1 MWHKKPP
8 HIHLFK
14 TCRFRRQSCNVTVD
28 RCQQNSRRFV
38 LLAGVER
45 ILPDTG
51 CILRTE
57 GPCIVRPPLHLNIH
71 SSSKEPCQSIT
82 LPVNISSEREKKKRI
97 EETGWRRQPSRQP
110 RKLAFQFRNHHYVMS
125 CCCLHCDKSE
135 SQYYRWFSFLFL
147 VSLCIVHIRHWWRQA
162 SFFFLEKSSDKQ
174 QDLNTLI
181 IFQRT
186 MTGLSIKLYTYE
198 IYLYS

>member
-1 MWHKKPP
+1 MSTK
-8 HIHLFK
+8 FK
-14 TCRFRRQSCNVTVD
+14 AFRII
-28 RCQQNSRRFV
+28 SRSR
-38 LLAGVER
+38 E
-45 ILPDTG
+45 DTTG
-51 CILRTE
+51 YWMHTPNGRS
-57 GPCIVRPPLHLNIH
+57 LHR
-71 SSSKEPCQSIT
+71 SSSITSKYTQQLERTVSIDYIT
-82 LPVNISSEREKKKRI
+82 SQYIERERKEKKRI